1 MAYRRL
7 PNTDKARITALIK
20 LSDMV
25 LVDDCVVLLNH
36 KETILDLKEVF
47 GGLIECREIYV
58 SKRVELNKRK
68 RELLIKLKLYVSH
81 FFQVFNF
88 AIDREDIAKECRL
101 LFNLQV
107 NTGVI
112 PLLAKELDIIEWA
125 NNIIKGESQRV
136 KKGIESISHP
146 NHKKI
151 KEIKEKTESVRG
163 ELEEI
168 EMLFKN
174 NHIEITKQR
183 QKVDAFIKQIWNEIE
198 LQFANEPIEIKREQA
213 AEYGV
218 VYIT

>member
-36 KETILDLKEVF
+36 KETILDLKDVF
-47 GGLIECREIYV
+47 GGLIESREIYT

-101 LFNLQV
+101 FFNLQV

-112 PLLAKELDIIEWA
+112 PLLAKELDIMEWA
-125 NNIIKGESQRV
+125 NNIVNGEKQRV
-136 KKGIESISHP
+136 EKGIEPISHP
-146 NHKKI
+146 NYKKI
-151 KEIKEKTESVRG
+151 KELKEETESV
-163 ELEEI
+163 
-168 EMLFKN
+168 
-174 NHIEITKQR
+174 
-183 QKVDAFIKQIWNEIE
+183 
-198 LQFANEPIEIKREQA
+198 
-213 AEYGV
+213 
-218 VYIT
+218 